1 VQQPLLDLANPLDL
15 KIGKEF
21 FSALPTSP
29 GVYKMFDDYGHL
41 LYVGKAKNLRR
52 RLMSY
57 RQIKITTLARK
68 SLRLVHQVSEIQWE
82 NCRSEKAALTL
93 EKRLL
98 RKLKPPFNVVNT
110 SPALYFYFT
119 VKMGEATDA
128 RSNRSDP
135 ENWTMDCTVDFTA
148 DAAAPDRPH
157 KKTEE
162 DTVPVELALSMNPTH
177 PDARVFGAFRGLA
190 TSQRAFL
197 ALRRL
202 LWLVHERKESEPFYY
217 PVHLIRRQKLHPH
230 SCALSLFWLN
240 QVVSFFREMSLAP
253 NKTEPELILSLRAF
267 AREIK
272 NCDPFHTNWIQ
283 KDIDT
288 LLKLK
293 NP

>member
-82 NCRSEKAALTL
+82 HCRSEKAALTL

-110 SPALYFYFT
+110 SPELNFYFT
-119 VKMGEATDA
+119 VKTAEDVQA
-128 RSNRSDP
+128 
-135 ENWTMDCTVDFTA
+135 VDSFAFITQ
-148 DAAAPDRPH
+148 
-157 KKTEE
+157 KTNE
-162 DTVPVELALSMNPTH
+162 DSVPVEIALSMTPGD
-177 PDARVFGAFRGLA
+177 PDTATFGAFKGLA
-190 TSQRAFL
+190 SSQRAFF
-197 ALRRL
+197 ALRRM
-202 LWLVHERKESEPFYY
+202 LWLVHERKASEPFYY

-230 SCALSLFWLN
+230 SCALSKFWLD
-240 QVVSFFREMSLAP
+240 QVIRFFHEMSLAP
-253 NKTEPELILSLRAF
+253 TQTENEVEPELILHLRAC
-267 AREIK
+267 ASEMN
-272 NCDPFHTNWIQ
+272 NCDPFHAKWIQ
-283 KDIDT
+283 EDIDT

-293 NP
+293 RPLIRE